1 MPRQL
6 ISKAIQID
14 QISLEHCDW
23 YSQDAASGSNTGALK
38 LPRGN
43 TGERPATHTGG
54 RENIAIELTVSQPD
68 VPSSDP
74 SFIQADP
81 WMWAWEGNYNR
92 NTLASTTVASG
103 TAVPGLTLLR
113 GSKYR
118 FKNNSVGHNL
128 WLRSA
133 EKTSSGQANNIYAL
147 GSAEGVT
154 NNGAI
159 KAQASDAAAEVEWV
173 IPSNYAPSV
182 IYVQHN
188 QTGMVNTIAIADPPN
203 ETLGYMRLN
212 TDIGH
217 DAATKTGLEVYT
229 GTGWK
234 TIPFED
240 NAGGTKT
247 HPTGTLLTDDNGNV
261 ATSAASTSDNAS
273 IATATATTEDFGEL
287 LVTAF
292 LPDGDLSA
300 TVTGVGATKTL
311 VLHDGAT
318 GGGIQMLRNDLANLS
333 FSIVNKLHQTFTLA
347 DQSPT
352 QMTVIGSTGSRIAL
366 SNQVL
371 AGHSIFTRED
381 SNKKL
386 RVTTD
391 VPANINIKVEARIH
405 TNNLYRFEIW
415 KNGVHQTGSQHYA
428 LQNIHNTMTS
438 FIAVS
443 FDDVLEFRCR
453 TVSASGVT
461 TTNITGNGHISLEL
475 IGS

>member
-54 RENIAIELTVSQPD
+54 RENIEIQLTVSQPD
-68 VPSSDP
+68 VYSSD
-74 SFIQADP
+74 SNFLQMDP
-81 WMWAWEGNYNR
+81 WMWAWDGNYNR
-92 NTLASTTVASG
+92 NALTSTTVTSG
-103 TAVPGLTLLR
+103 NAVPGLTLLR

-118 FKNNSVGHNL
+118 FKNNTVGHNL

-133 EKTSSGQANNIYAL
+133 EKTDSNDPNNIYAL
-147 GSAEGVT
+147 GSNEGVT

-159 KAQASDAAAEVEWV
+159 KAQPSDASAEVEWV

-182 IYVQHN
+182 VYVQHN

-247 HPTGTLLTDDNGNV
+247 HPTGTLLTDDNGGV

-292 LPDGDLSA
+292 LSDGDLSA

-311 VLHDGAT
+311 VLHDGST
-318 GGGIQMLRNDLANLS
+318 GGGVPMLRADMANAPIKKTNK
-333 FSIVNKLHQTFTLA
+333 SIQYLRDGNGVTYTQTNV
-347 DQSPT
+347 D
-352 QMTVIGSTGSRIAL
+352 GSEVSRIAFIEET
-366 SNQVL
+366 
-371 AGHSIFTRED
+371 AGHDVFALED
-381 SNKKL
+381 SGKKL
-386 RVTTD
+386 RVSG
-391 VPANINIKVEARIH
+391 NINSNTWFKITFDGY
-405 TNNLYRFEIW
+405 TNTNQMAIDFR
-415 KNGVHQTGSQHYA
+415 KNGARERHRWMTTSSAHHSFTVFIQMSFNDILEVHANSIGAQNTAYLSDKHMLIELVGS
-428 LQNIHNTMTS
+428 
-438 FIAVS
+438 
-443 FDDVLEFRCR
+443 
-453 TVSASGVT
+453 
-461 TTNITGNGHISLEL
+461 
-475 IGS
+475 

>member
-6 ISKAIQID
+6 VSKAIQLD

-23 YSQDAASGSNTGALK
+23 YSQDAASGESTGALK

-43 TGERPATHTGG
+43 TSERPSTNTGG

-68 VPSSDP
+68 VYSSDP
-74 SFIQADP
+74 NFLQADP
-81 WMWAWEGNYNR
+81 WMWGWEGNYNR
-92 NTLASTTVASG
+92 NTLTSTTVTSG
-103 TAVPGLTLLR
+103 NAVPGLTLLR

-118 FKNNSVGHNL
+118 FKNNTVGHNL

-133 EKTSSGQANNIYAL
+133 EKTDSNDPNNIYAL
-147 GSAEGVT
+147 GSNEGVT

-159 KAQASDAAAEVEWV
+159 KAQPSDASAEVEWV

-182 IYVQHN
+182 VYVQHN

-234 TIPFED
+234 TIPFAD

-261 ATSAASTSDNAS
+261 ADSVASTDDAGLITTSS
-273 IATATATTEDFGEL
+273 TAGDEDFAEL

-292 LPDGDLSA
+292 LPDGDLSVNNA
-300 TVTGVGATKTL
+300 TI
-311 VLHDGAT
+311 VLHDGTT
-318 GGGIQMLRNDLANLS
+318 GGGISMLRADMANAPIKKTNKSIQYFNDLNG
-333 FSIVNKLHQTFTLA
+333 VTY
-347 DQSPT
+347 QST
-352 QMTVIGSTGSRIAL
+352 NVVGASSSRIAFTEAT
-366 SNQVL
+366 
-371 AGHSIFTRED
+371 AGHDAFTLED
-381 SNKKL
+381 SSKRL
-386 RVTTD
+386 RV
-391 VPANINIKVEARIH
+391 AGNIN
-405 TNNLYRFEIW
+405 TNTWFKITFDAYTNTDQMYLDFR
-415 KNGVHQTGSQHYA
+415 KNGTRVKHRWMTTSSAHHSFTVFIQMSFNDILEVHATTSGSQATAY
-428 LQNIHNTMTS
+428 LVDKEMLI
-438 FIAVS
+438 
-443 FDDVLEFRCR
+443 
-453 TVSASGVT
+453 
-461 TTNITGNGHISLEL
+461 EL

>member
-1 MPRQL
+1 
-6 ISKAIQID
+6 
-14 QISLEHCDW
+14 
-23 YSQDAASGSNTGALK
+23 
-38 LPRGN
+38 
-43 TGERPATHTGG
+43 
-54 RENIAIELTVSQPD
+54 
-68 VPSSDP
+68 
-74 SFIQADP
+74 
-81 WMWAWEGNYNR
+81 MWGWEGNYNR
-92 NTLASTTVASG
+92 NALTSTTVTSG
-103 TAVPGLTLLR
+103 NAVPGLTLLR

-118 FKNNSVGHNL
+118 FKNNTVGHNL

-133 EKTSSGQANNIYAL
+133 EKTDSNDPNNIYAL
-147 GSAEGVT
+147 GSSEGVT

-159 KAQASDAAAEVEWV
+159 KAQPSDASAEVEWV

-182 IYVQHN
+182 VYVQHN

-247 HPTGTLLTDDNGNV
+247 HPTGTLLTDDNGGV

-311 VLHDGAT
+311 VLHDGST
-318 GGGIQMLRNDLANLS
+318 GGGVPMLRADMANAPIKKTNK
-333 FSIVNKLHQTFTLA
+333 SIQYLRDGNGVTYTQTNV
-347 DQSPT
+347 D
-352 QMTVIGSTGSRIAL
+352 GSEVSRIAFIEET
-366 SNQVL
+366 
-371 AGHSIFTRED
+371 AGHDVFALED
-381 SNKKL
+381 SGKKL
-386 RVTTD
+386 RVSG
-391 VPANINIKVEARIH
+391 NINSNTWFKITFDGY
-405 TNNLYRFEIW
+405 TNTNQMAIDFR
-415 KNGVHQTGSQHYA
+415 KNGARERHRWMTTSSAHHSFTVFIQMSFNDILEVHANSIGAQNTAYLSDKHMLIELVGS
-428 LQNIHNTMTS
+428 
-438 FIAVS
+438 
-443 FDDVLEFRCR
+443 
-453 TVSASGVT
+453 
-461 TTNITGNGHISLEL
+461 
-475 IGS
+475 

>member
-6 ISKAIQID
+6 VSKAIQLD

-23 YSQDAASGSNTGALK
+23 YSQDAASGESTGALK

-68 VPSSDP
+68 VYSSDP
-74 SFIQADP
+74 GFLQMDP

-92 NTLASTTVASG
+92 NALTSTTVTSG
-103 TAVPGLTLLR
+103 DAVPGLTLLR

-118 FKNNSVGHNL
+118 FKNNTVGHNL

-133 EKTSSGQANNIYAL
+133 EKTDSNDPNNIYAL
-147 GSAEGVT
+147 GSNEGVT

-159 KAQASDAAAEVEWV
+159 KAQPSDASAEVEWV

-182 IYVQHN
+182 VYVQHN

-234 TIPFED
+234 TIPFAD

-247 HPTGTLLTDDNGNV
+247 HPTGTLLTDDNGGV

-333 FSIVNKLHQTFTLA
+333 TSMVNQSIQLMNIA
-347 DQSPT
+347 DQSPNA
-352 QMTVIGSTGSRIAL
+352 MVVIGSNASRVTL
-366 SNQVL
+366 TETLV
-371 AGHSIFTRED
+371 GHDMFTLED
-381 SNKKL
+381 SGNRL
-386 RVTTD
+386 RCTKD
-391 VPANINIKVEARIH
+391 VPTNINVKIEAKIH
-405 TNNLYRFEIW
+405 ANASYRFEVW
-415 KNGVHQTGSQHYA
+415 KNGVRQTGSDHYT
-428 LQNIHNTMTS
+428 QINIHNTMTS
-438 FIAVS
+438 YTTVS
-443 FDDVLEFRCR
+443 FNDTLEFRCHSYNGSVN
-453 TVSASGVT
+453 TINISG
-461 TTNITGNGHISLEL
+461 GGFISLQL

>member
-23 YSQDAASGSNTGALK
+23 YSQDAAAGSNTGALK

-43 TGERPATHTGG
+43 TGERPTTHTGG
-54 RENIAIELTVSQPD
+54 RENIEIIATTSQPD
-68 VPSSDP
+68 TPSSD
-74 SFIQADP
+74 SGFLQNDP
-81 WMWAWEGNYNR
+81 WIWSWSGNYNR
-92 NTLASTTVASG
+92 NALTPTTIASG
-103 TAVPGLTLLR
+103 NPVTGLTLLR

-118 FKNNSVGHNL
+118 FKNGTVGHNL

-133 EKTSSGQANNIYAL
+133 EKTSSGQANNIFAL
-147 GSAEGVT
+147 GAAEGVT

-159 KAQASDAAAEVEWV
+159 RASASDPAVEIEWV

-217 DAATKTGLEVYT
+217 DESTQTGLEVYT

-247 HPTGTLLTDDNGNV
+247 HPTGTLLTDDNGLL
-261 ATSAASTSDNAS
+261 TGSAASTADNDN
-273 IATATATTEDFGEL
+273 IATAVSSTEDFGEL

-292 LPDGDLSA
+292 LADGDLSA

-318 GGGIQMLRNDLANLS
+318 GGGVPMLRADMANVPIKKINK
-333 FSIVNKLHQTFTLA
+333 SIQYLR
-347 DQSPT
+347 D
-352 QMTVIGSTGSRIAL
+352 GTGVTYQNTNISASLTSRIAFTEET
-366 SNQVL
+366 
-371 AGHSIFTRED
+371 AGHDVFTLED
-381 SNKKL
+381 SGKKL
-386 RVTTD
+386 RVTG
-391 VPANINIKVEARIH
+391 NIN
-405 TNNLYRFEIW
+405 TNTWFKITFDAYTNTSQTAIDFR
-415 KNGVHQTGSQHYA
+415 KNGVTERHRW
-428 LQNIHNTMTS
+428 MTTTSAHHS
-438 FIAVS
+438 FTVFIKMS
-443 FDDVLEFRCR
+443 FDDILE
-453 TVSASGVT
+453 VHANSAST
-461 TTNITGNGHISLEL
+461 QSTAYLSDKHMLIEL

>member
-6 ISKAIQID
+6 ISKAIQVD

-23 YSQDAASGSNTGALK
+23 YSQDATAGSNTGALK

-54 RENIAIELTVSQPD
+54 RENIEIQLTVSQPD
-68 VPSSDP
+68 VFSSDP
-74 SFIQADP
+74 NFLQMDP
-81 WMWAWEGNYNR
+81 WMWAWSGNYNR
-92 NTLASTTVASG
+92 NTLTSTTVATG
-103 TAVPGLTLLR
+103 NPVPGLTLLR

-118 FKNNSVGHNL
+118 FKNNTVGHNL

-133 EKTSSGQANNIYAL
+133 EKTDSNDANNIYAL
-147 GSAEGVT
+147 GASEGVT

-217 DAATKTGLEVYT
+217 DESTQTGLEVYT

-247 HPTGTLLTDDNGNV
+247 HPTGTLLTDDNGLL
-261 ATSAASTSDNAS
+261 TGSTASTADNDN
-273 IATATATTEDFGEL
+273 IATAVSSTEDFGEL

-292 LPDGDLSA
+292 LADGDLSA

-318 GGGIQMLRNDLANLS
+318 GGGVSMLRADMANAPIQKTNKSIQYLRDVNGITYQNTNVNGSLAS
-333 FSIVNKLHQTFTLA
+333 RIVFTEEAAGHDVFTL
-347 DQSPT
+347 Q
-352 QMTVIGSTGSRIAL
+352 
-366 SNQVL
+366 
-371 AGHSIFTRED
+371 D
-381 SNKKL
+381 SGKRL
-386 RVTTD
+386 RVTG
-391 VPANINIKVEARIH
+391 NIN
-405 TNNLYRFEIW
+405 TNTWFKITFDAYTNTSQTAIDFR
-415 KNGVHQTGSQHYA
+415 KNGVTERHRW
-428 LQNIHNTMTS
+428 M
-438 FIAVS
+438 
-443 FDDVLEFRCR
+443 
-453 TVSASGVT
+453 T
-461 TTNITGNGHISLEL
+461 TTSAHHSFTVFIKMSFNDILEVHANSIGTQSTAYLSDKHMLIEL